1 LLPRYRSHHRPI
13 DPPRC
18 IWCDSP
24 TSKRGPSMKL
34 EKLNIAGW
42 IAALAVGLFAG
53 ASPGHAQTSDRS
65 IRPFTVQVPQ
75 AALNDLR
82 RRIARSEE
90 RRVGKERRM

>member
-1 LLPRYRSHHRPI
+1 
-13 DPPRC
+13 
-18 IWCDSP
+18 
-24 TSKRGPSMKL
+24 MKL

-82 RRIARSEE
+82 RRIAATRWPSGPGPRS
-90 RRVGKERRM
+90 RRSRALT